1 MKRIVL
7 NVILPILLVA
17 GAALGAVRL
26 VKTAETTARDPQP
39 ATDPLV
45 VVQKVTAYD
54 GPARIHGNGIVEAA
68 SQATLSSELNGRVT
82 YMAPSVVEGGRV
94 VQGEALVRIDGRA
107 YKLAVKRERAQVAR
121 ARVDLELEENAS
133 EAARREWAAV
143 GEEPAAGARRV
154 ALRKP
159 QVDAASAGIDAAKG
173 ALERAQLD
181 LGKTSI
187 RAPFNATV
195 LSESIEVGEI
205 VSPGKVL
212 ATLVGTDRFWA
223 RLSLPVEDL
232 AFVDFPRGDAR
243 GSKVTVTQALSSGKT
258 VVRTGSVLRLVGSL
272 DAQSRTAQV
281 IVEIDRPLD
290 PPPGELPLLI
300 GAFVSAEIEG
310 RLLTGAREVPRK
322 AVFDG
327 NRVWVVD
334 QQGALRR
341 RTLSIALADDER
353 VVATDGVQ
361 VEDRVVMT
369 PIRTPTEGMKV
380 RIDESADERQDQDE
394 EASDAGR

>member
-1 MKRIVL
+1 
-7 NVILPILLVA
+7 A
-17 GAALGAVRL
+17 
-26 VKTAETTARDPQP
+26 
-39 ATDPLV
+39 
-45 VVQKVTAYD
+45 
-54 GPARIHGNGIVEAA
+54 
-68 SQATLSSELNGRVT
+68 
-82 YMAPSVVEGGRV
+82 
-94 VQGEALVRIDGRA
+94 
-107 YKLAVKRERAQVAR
+107 KLC
-121 ARVDLELEENAS
+121 L
-133 EAARREWAAV
+133 
-143 GEEPAAGARRV
+143 
-154 ALRKP
+154 
-159 QVDAASAGIDAAKG
+159 
-173 ALERAQLD
+173 
-181 LGKTSI
+181 LGKISI

-232 AFVDFPRGDAR
+232 AFVDFPQGDAP
-243 GSKVTVTQALSSGKT
+243 GSKVTVTQELSSGKT
-258 VVRTGSVLRLVGSL
+258 VVRSGSVLRLVGSL

-310 RLLTGAREVPRK
+310 RLLEGARAVPRK

-334 QQGALRR
+334 QDGALRR
-341 RTLSIALADDER
+341 RTLTIALADDQR
-353 VVATDGVQ
+353 VVATAGVE
-361 VEDRVVMT
+361 VDDRVVMT

-380 RIDESADERQDQDE
+380 RIE
-394 EASDAGR
+394 EAEDGQEDPQQEPSDAG